1 MVLFSQG
8 KEIAVQW
15 QLSLLKGKSA
25 IFQTKHTYLTHLMLR
40 TLYPRLKASNRLR
53 TGAFLGIMAVSGA
66 VSAQYCIPTTDCS
79 IGDQISLM
87 QLSNITNPS
96 GCGVGGYQDFTSQT
110 INLNANQAYTMNLS
124 FGFSDQAVGVYADFN
139 NDFDFD
145 DPGEF
150 LAGFPPNGTSNLSGS
165 ITVPST
171 VPSGTYRMRVRCEYF
186 GAFSAGGA
194 CLGSTFTYGETED
207 YTISVSNNPCTS
219 PPTAG
224 TANGPSLACA
234 NTNFTVNVQGNTSG
248 NGQTYQWQ
256 SSPNGTAWNDIV
268 GQTSLN
274 LTTSLTAATHYRCV
288 VTCSG
293 QSDTTNGHFV
303 GLTPSNICTICQT
316 STATSSAYGYIQS
329 FNFNGVIFNSQI
341 GCQQYTNNTGTPIN
355 IIRGQ
360 SANIIVNVQGCSGG
374 NFGHQ
379 TKVFVDLN
387 ANGQFD
393 LPTEEFL
400 LTPPNPTGY
409 GLYTGTVSI
418 PTTAVVGPTMMRVVT
433 VETTS
438 PAAVTPCG
446 SYTWGETEDYIL
458 NILPLP
464 ANDAGVETFISPSQ
478 GACQISPAVIVRVQN
493 LGTTTLNSVD
503 VSLSINGG
511 PAAVTNWTGAIGAG
525 GIGNVNLGQHTIND
539 GDVLKVWTSNPNGV
553 QDSVSFND
561 TLQTT
566 IYAAMQGAYTVGGT
580 TPDFA
585 TVSDAAQAVISRGAC
600 ADVFLNIRS
609 GTYTESIALLP
620 YTGASNSA
628 RVHFQSEAGHP
639 DSVRIESPG
648 SSLSNYTF
656 WFNGGD
662 YYVLDQITLA
672 HTVPNFSILAEFSG
686 EASYNIIRNSKLLG
700 DSAAFSDD
708 FNRIAIRSTTDKDQS
723 NQLLN
728 NEIIGGSRAI
738 SVGGPSD
745 TDPEM
750 GWTIRGNHLRGFY
763 FLGIGSFYQINP
775 IIEGNTIE
783 ATSSNTNTF
792 RMYVNTAYNGGSVRY
807 NNIYGN
813 SAGFG
818 INIDNV
824 KGTQNSP
831 FVVASNFVFMGDSS
845 TATNNFGLYVQNG
858 SNLVHVLHNSLSVH
872 GATANTAAINVQNGP
887 NVDIVLHNN
896 NVAHY
901 GGGRALSIESG
912 FSVLQSDANNFYA
925 ANNDAVRFAG
935 TGYANAA
942 ALNSAT
948 GLDANSMTVDPMFLT
963 EDMHT
968 CMADFDNKG
977 MAMGET
983 MDIDGDTRNAN
994 TPDIGA
1000 DEFIREETFSLG
1012 PDTTICPGNTVV
1024 LGNENIVDGTWLWN
1038 PTFDTTAHISVSAA
1052 GEYNVVAVTSCGTA
1066 QDTLEIFHIPAPTA
1080 SFDTTA
1086 SFLTYVFTNTS
1097 GNTGLNGISYHW
1109 DFGDGDTSVL
1119 ENPVHI
1125 YNQAGS
1131 YTVTL
1136 TVTNACGTSTTAT
1149 MTLDVML
1156 TGLDGL
1162 DQNSWNVYPNPTE
1175 GQTRVDGY
1183 SELPANLQLKL
1194 TDLSGRVVWEA
1205 NVGQVKGA
1213 FSYALNVSDLA
1224 VGSYILHMHLGEKLG
1239 AKKLIKQ

>member
-1 MVLFSQG
+1 M
-8 KEIAVQW
+8 
-15 QLSLLKGKSA
+15 
-25 IFQTKHTYLTHLMLR
+25 MR
-40 TLYPRLKASNRLR
+40 TLYSRIKASNHLR
-53 TGAFLGIMAVSGA
+53 TGAFLGLMAISGA
-66 VSAQYCIPTTDCS
+66 VTAQYCTPTTDCT

-96 GCGVGGYQDFTSQT
+96 GCGVGGYEDYTSLT

-124 FGFSDQAVGVYADFN
+124 FGWSNQAVGVYADFN

-150 LAGFPPNGTSNLSGS
+150 VAGFPPNGTSNLSGP
-165 ITVPST
+165 ITIPST
-171 VPSGTYRMRVRCEYF
+171 VPTGVYRMRVRCEWN

-207 YTISVSNNPCTS
+207 YTISVSNNPCSS

-224 TANGPSLACA
+224 AATGPSLACA
-234 NTNFTVNVQGNTSG
+234 NNNVSVNIQGNSSG

-256 SSPNGTAWNDIV
+256 SSPNGNTWNDIV
-268 GQTSLN
+268 GQTSISLS
-274 LTTSLTAATHYRCV
+274 TSITAATYFRCV

-293 QSDTTNGHFV
+293 LSDTTTAHFV
-303 GLTPSNICTICQT
+303 DLTPANICTICQT
-316 STATSSAYGYIQS
+316 SSATSSTYGYIQS
-329 FNFNGVIFNSQI
+329 FDFNGSQFNSQI
-341 GCQQYTNNTGTPIN
+341 GCQQYTDNTGTPID

-360 SANIIVNVQGCSGG
+360 SANVTVNVQGCSGG
-374 NFGHQ
+374 NYNHQ

-393 LPTEEFL
+393 VPAEEFL
-400 LTPPNPTGY
+400 LNTPSPTGY

-418 PTTAVVGPTMMRVVT
+418 PTTAVTGPTMMRVVT
-433 VETTS
+433 VETSS
-438 PAAVTPCG
+438 PASVTPCG

-464 ANDAGVETFISPSQ
+464 ANDAGVEAFISPTQ

-493 LGTTTLNSVD
+493 LGTATLNAVD

-511 PAAVTNWTGAIGAG
+511 PASVTNWTGAIGAG
-525 GIGNVNLGQHTIND
+525 GIGNINLGQHTIND

-553 QDSVSFND
+553 QDSVAFND

-566 IYAAMQGAYTVGGT
+566 IFAAMQGAYTVGGNN
-580 TPDFA
+580 PDFA
-585 TVSDAAQAVISRGAC
+585 TVTDAAQAVFSRGAC

-609 GTYTESIALLP
+609 GTYTESIQLLP

-639 DSVRIESPG
+639 DSVRIESVG
-648 SSLSNYTF
+648 NSLSNYTF

-700 DSAAFSDD
+700 DSTAFSDD
-708 FNRIAIRSTTDKDQS
+708 FNRIALRSTADKDQS
-723 NQLLN
+723 NQVLDNL
-728 NEIIGGSRAI
+728 IVGGSRAI
-738 SVGGPSD
+738 SVGGPGD

-750 GWTIRGNHLRGFY
+750 GWTIKGNHLRGFY
-763 FLGIGSFYQINP
+763 FLGIGSFYHINP
-775 IIEGNTIE
+775 IIEGNTLE
-783 ATSSNTNTF
+783 TTSSNANTF

-831 FVVASNFVFMGDSS
+831 FVVANNFVYMGDSS
-845 TATNNFGLYVQNG
+845 TATNNFGIYVQNG
-858 SNLVHVLHNSLSVH
+858 SNLVHVLHNSISIH
-872 GATANTAAINVQNGP
+872 GATANTAGINVQNGP

-896 NVAHY
+896 NAAHY
-901 GGGRALSIESG
+901 GGGRALSVEAG

-925 ANNDAVRFAG
+925 ANTDAIRFAG
-935 TGYANAA
+935 ADYSSTAAFNA
-942 ALNSAT
+942 AT

-977 MAMGET
+977 IAIGET
-983 MDIDGDTRNAN
+983 MDIDGDSRNTS

-1012 PDTTICPGNTVV
+1012 PDTTICPGNSVV
-1024 LGNENIVDGTWLWN
+1024 LGSENIVDGTWLWN
-1038 PTFDTTAHISVSAA
+1038 PTFDTTAQISVGAA
-1052 GEYNVVAVTSCGTA
+1052 GEYNVVAVSSCGTA
-1066 QDTLEIFHIPAPTA
+1066 QDTIEVFHIPAPTA
-1080 SFDTTA
+1080 SFDTTS

-1097 GNTGLNGISYHW
+1097 GNSGLNGISYHW

-1119 ENPVHI
+1119 ENPVHV
-1125 YNQAGS
+1125 YAQSGS

-1149 MTLDVML
+1149 MTLNVMV
-1156 TGLDGL
+1156 TGLDVL
-1162 DQNSWNVYPNPTE
+1162 EQNRWKVYPNPTE
-1175 GQTRVDGY
+1175 GISRVDGY
-1183 SELPANLQLKL
+1183 SEKAANLQLKL

-1205 NVGQVKGA
+1205 NVGQVQGA
-1213 FSYALNVSDLA
+1213 FSYELNATGLA
-1224 VGSYILHMHLGEKLG
+1224 TGSYILQMQLGDQIG
-1239 AKKLIKQ
+1239 AKKLLKH

>member
-1 MVLFSQG
+1 M
-8 KEIAVQW
+8 
-15 QLSLLKGKSA
+15 
-25 IFQTKHTYLTHLMLR
+25 MR
-40 TLYPRLKASNRLR
+40 TLYPKIKASNRLR
-53 TGAFLGIMAVSGA
+53 TGALLCMMAFTGA

-96 GCGVGGYQDFTSQT
+96 GCGVGGYQDFTSLT
-110 INLNANQAYTMNLS
+110 INLNANQPYTMNLS
-124 FGFSDQAVGVYADFN
+124 FGFDDQAVGVYADFN

-150 LAGFPPNGTSNLSGS
+150 VAGFPNNGTSNLSGS
-165 ITVPST
+165 ITIPST
-171 VPSGTYRMRVRCEYF
+171 VPTGTYRMRVRCEYF
-186 GAFSAGGA
+186 GFFSAGGA
-194 CLGSTFTYGETED
+194 CLGSTFTYGESED

-219 PPTAG
+219 PPIAG
-224 TANGPSLACA
+224 AATGPGFACA
-234 NTNFTVNVQGNTSG
+234 NSSFSLSLQGASSG
-248 NGQTYQWQ
+248 TGQTYQWQ
-256 SSPNGTAWNDIV
+256 SSPNGTSWNDIV
-268 GQTSLN
+268 GQTAIG
-274 LTTSLTAATHYRCV
+274 LTTTLTAATYYRCV

-293 QSDTTNGHFV
+293 QSSNSAAHFV
-303 GLTPSNICTICQT
+303 DLTPNNICNLCSSTASFSGDTYLNGLTLGAINYANSACANYTNTGLSTTVFLGT
-316 STATSSAYGYIQS
+316 SYTGSIQHGDCDGGSAYGRAVLAFADWNRDGDFTDPGEQLLAVDRPGAAMASEPLS
-329 FNFNGVIFNSQI
+329 FTVPA
-341 GCQQYTNNTGTPIN
+341 TATP
-355 IIRGQ
+355 G
-360 SANIIVNVQGCSGG
+360 
-374 NFGHQ
+374 
-379 TKVFVDLN
+379 
-387 ANGQFD
+387 
-393 LPTEEFL
+393 
-400 LTPPNPTGY
+400 
-409 GLYTGTVSI
+409 
-418 PTTAVVGPTMMRVVT
+418 PTTLRIIASEDGI
-433 VETTS
+433 TTPS
-438 PAAVTPCG
+438 CG
-446 SYTWGETEDYIL
+446 TYSFGETEDYIL
-458 NILPLP
+458 MISPPP
-464 ANDAGVETFISPSQ
+464 ANDAGVEAFISPTQ

-493 LGTTTLNSVD
+493 LGTANLTSAD

-511 PAAVTNWTGAIGAG
+511 PATVTNWTGAIGPG

-553 QDSVSFND
+553 QDSVAFND

-566 IYAAMQGAYTVGGT
+566 IYAAMQGAYTVGGNN
-580 TPDFA
+580 PDFA
-585 TVSDAAQAVISRGAC
+585 TVTDAAQAVIARGAC

-609 GTYTESIALLP
+609 GTYTESIELLP

-639 DSVRIESPG
+639 DSVRIESVG
-648 SSLSNYTF
+648 NSLSNYTF

-700 DSAAFSDD
+700 DSTAFSDD
-708 FNRIAIRSTTDKDQS
+708 FNRITVRSTTDKDQS
-723 NQLLN
+723 NQLLD

-763 FLGIGSFYQINP
+763 FLGIGSFYHINP
-775 IIEGNTIE
+775 IIEGNTLE
-783 ATSSNTNTF
+783 TTSSNTNTF

-824 KGTQNSP
+824 KGTQSSP
-831 FVVASNFVFMGDSS
+831 FVVANNFIFMGDSS

-858 SNLVHVLHNSLSVH
+858 SNLVHVLHNSISVH
-872 GATANTAAINVQNGP
+872 GATANTASLNVQNGP

-896 NVAHY
+896 NIAHY
-901 GGGRALSIESG
+901 GGGRALSVESG

-942 ALNSAT
+942 AFNAAT
-948 GLDANSMTVDPMFLT
+948 GLDANSMTVDPMFLS

-968 CMADFDNKG
+968 CMADFDNQG
-977 MAMGET
+977 IAIGET
-983 MDIDGDTRNAN
+983 MDIDGDMRNAN

-1024 LGNENIVDGTWLWN
+1024 LGVENIVDGTWLWN
-1038 PTFDTTAHISVSAA
+1038 PTFDTTAHISASAA

-1066 QDTLEIFHIPAPTA
+1066 QDTIEIFHIPAPTA

-1119 ENPVHI
+1119 ENPVHV
-1125 YNQAGS
+1125 YDQAGS

-1136 TVTNACGTSTTAT
+1136 TVTNECGESATAT

-1156 TGLDGL
+1156 TGLDGI

-1183 SELPANLQLKL
+1183 SELSANLQLTL

-1205 NVGQVKGA
+1205 NAGA
-1213 FSYALNVSDLA
+1213 VQGTFSYELNVSELA
-1224 VGSYILHMHLGEKLG
+1224 TGSYILQIQIGDKIG
-1239 AKKLIKQ
+1239 AKKLIKR